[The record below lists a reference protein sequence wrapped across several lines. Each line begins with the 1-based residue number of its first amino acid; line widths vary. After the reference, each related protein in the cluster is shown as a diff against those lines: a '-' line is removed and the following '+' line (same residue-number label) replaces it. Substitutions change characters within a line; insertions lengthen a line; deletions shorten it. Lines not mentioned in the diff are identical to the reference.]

1 MNKCIE
7 FYFDFISPYSYL
19 AHKKIKS
26 LESKKFN
33 FIYKP
38 ILLGGL
44 HNLEGITAPAFIKSK
59 LKNMIND
66 CNLVS
71 KKNNIDFFWNS
82 KFPINSLYLM
92 RGCLVIKDDL
102 KNLYINTMFDAYWRD
117 NVDISDSK
125 NLINLIDKCK
135 IDKKLF
141 FEDIEKKK
149 IKDNLKKITT
159 EAFEKNIFGAPT
171 FVVNEKIFW
180 GQDRL
185 DFALDEYS
193 K

>member
-1 MNKCIE
+1 
-7 FYFDFISPYSYL
+7 
-19 AHKKIKS
+19 
-26 LESKKFN
+26 
-33 FIYKP
+33 
-38 ILLGGL
+38 
-44 HNLEGITAPAFIKSK
+44 
-59 LKNMIND
+59 
-66 CNLVS
+66 
-71 KKNNIDFFWNS
+71 
-82 KFPINSLYLM
+82 M

-159 EAFEKNIFGAPT
+159 EAFKKNIFGAPT

-185 DFALDEYS
+185 DFALDEYN